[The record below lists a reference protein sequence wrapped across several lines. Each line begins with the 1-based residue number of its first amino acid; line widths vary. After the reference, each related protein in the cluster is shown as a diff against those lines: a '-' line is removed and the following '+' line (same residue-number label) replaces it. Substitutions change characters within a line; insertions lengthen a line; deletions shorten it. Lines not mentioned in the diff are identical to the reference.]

1 MAKAKTEPK
10 IEVTPPLQR
19 PGRANPNSRLRR
31 SADTFRAAIDEAVAS
46 GAKLDK
52 MVLLLTL
59 SDASELKRDRTLA
72 VEDISFKDGVMR
84 FLGVKV
90 EQGGVTASRLDPTG
104 KASA

>member
-1 MAKAKTEPK
+1 MAKAKPVPEA
-10 IEVTPPLQR
+10 TPPL
-19 PGRANPNSRLRR
+19 PPIGRANPNSRLRR
-31 SADTFRAAIDEAVAS
+31 SADTFRAAIDAAVAD

-52 MVLLLTL
+52 MTLHLTL

-90 EQGGVTASRLDPTG
+90 EQGGVTASRLERPGGAAT
-104 KASA
+104 A